1 MLHKLPSYMP
11 VLRFPSSY
19 YKLLFVLFQEIALN
33 TGDRFSAS
41 NTSVAK
47 VTMPA
52 PELFLIPS
60 DEELNTLNAAQLM
73 AMYWKWVKQNN

>member
-1 MLHKLPSYMP
+1 MLHTLPSYMP
-11 VLRFPSSY
+11 VLRLILSSFPSSY

-73 AMYWKWVKQNN
+73 AMYWK